1 MIALTKEEEDNYN
14 KENICYICIKDFN
27 NDTKVRDHCHFTGKY
42 RGAAHNTCNL
52 RYKIPKNIPVTFHN
66 GSTYDYYFI
75 IKEFA
80 CEFDGNFEC
89 LGENTEKYITFS
101 VPIKKRIDN
110 KNIDITYKIKF
121 IDSFRF
127 MATSLSKLVDNLT
140 GNIHNDKCIKCKSNL
155 CFVRAMNEKLIFKC
169 IDCEKEY
176 EKEFNKELVERF
188 ANTLKFCDNDLN
200 KFLILLRKGV
210 YPYEYMDE
218 WNKFNEKVL
227 PSKESF
233 YNNLTLEDTTKTDYA
248 HANNIFKKFNINN
261 LGEYHNLYVRSDT
274 LLLADIFENFRQSC
288 LKNYELDPAHF
299 VSLPGLAWQACL
311 KKTNVKLELLTDYDM
326 LLMIEERI
334 RGGICH
340 AMQRYAKA
348 NNKYMKGYDKRKKS
362 SYIQYLDAN
371 NLYGKAMTEK
381 LPVRGFRWMDDISK
395 IDEDFVK
402 VYNKNDNKGYIFEVD
417 VDYPNK
423 LQNLHSDLPFLPE
436 RMVINNTKKLVCNLN
451 DKKNYVVH
459 INVLKQALDH
469 GLKLRKVHRVIE
481 FDQEAWLK
489 EYIDV
494 NTELRKKAT
503 NDFEKDFFKLMNN
516 AVFGKTMENVRKHR
530 DIKLVKTDKKRLVS
544 EPNFHTMKLI
554 DNNLAIIEMR
564 KVKVKMNKPIYLG
577 LSILDISKI
586 TMYEFWY
593 DYVKIKYEDKARLCY
608 MDTDSFVVNIKTKD
622 FYKDIAENVKE
633 RFDTSNYTFD
643 RPLLTGVNKK
653 VIGLMKDELGGDI
666 ITEFVALRPKAYS
679 YITNDFIE
687 MKKAKGTKKCVVN
700 KMLRFEDYKKC
711 LFSNGK
717 VLKSQQRF
725 KSENHEVYTEN
736 INKIALSCD
745 DDKRIVTSDRI
756 TSYPYGCILK
766 N

>member
-1 MIALTKEEEDNYN
+1 M
-14 KENICYICIKDFN
+14 
-27 NDTKVRDHCHFTGKY
+27 
-42 RGAAHNTCNL
+42 
-52 RYKIPKNIPVTFHN
+52 
-66 GSTYDYYFI
+66 
-75 IKEFA
+75 
-80 CEFDGNFEC
+80 
-89 LGENTEKYITFS
+89 
-101 VPIKKRIDN
+101 
-110 KNIDITYKIKF
+110 
-121 IDSFRF
+121 
-127 MATSLSKLVDNLT
+127 
-140 GNIHNDKCIKCKSNL
+140 
-155 CFVRAMNEKLIFKC
+155 
-169 IDCEKEY
+169 
-176 EKEFNKELVERF
+176 
-188 ANTLKFCDNDLN
+188 
-200 KFLILLRKGV
+200 LLRKGV
-210 YPYEYMDE
+210 YPYEYMDG
-218 WNKFNEKVL
+218 WDKFNEKII
-227 PSKESF
+227 PSKKSF
-233 YNNLTLEDTTKTDYA
+233 YSNLTLENITKTDYA
-248 HANNIFKKFNINN
+248 HANNVFKKFNINN
-261 LGEYHNLYVRSDT
+261 LGEYHGLYVRSDT
-274 LLLADIFENFRQSC
+274 LLLADVFENFRQSC

-299 VSLPGLAWQACL
+299 VSLPSLAWQACL
-311 KKTNVKLELLTDYDM
+311 KKTNVELELLKNYDIF
-326 LLMIEERI
+326 LMVEEGI

-340 AMQRYAKA
+340 AIQRYEKA
-348 NNKYMKGYDKRKKS
+348 NNKYMKDYDKKKKS
-362 SYIQYLDAN
+362 SYIQFLDAN

-402 VYNKNDNKGYIFEVD
+402 DYDKNDIKGYILDVD
-417 VDYPNK
+417 VGYPNK
-423 LQNLHSDLPFLPE
+423 LQNLHSDLLFLPE

-494 NTELRKKAT
+494 NTELRKKAA

-530 DIKLVKTDKKRLVS
+530 DIKLVKTDKKRNKLVS
-544 EPNFHTMKLI
+544 EPNFRTMKLI

-586 TMYEFWY
+586 SMYEFWY
-593 DYVKIKYEDKARLCY
+593 DYVKIKYQDKARLSY
-608 MDTDSFVVNIKTKD
+608 MDTDRFVVNIKTKD
-622 FYKDIAENVKE
+622 FYKDISQDVNK

-643 RPLLTGVNKK
+643 RPLPMGINRK

-666 ITEFVALRPKAYS
+666 ITEFIALRPKAYS
-679 YITNDFIE
+679 YITNNFIE

-700 KMLRFEDYKKC
+700 KILRFEDYKKC
-711 LFSNGK
+711 LFDNGK

-756 TSYPYGCILK
+756 TSYPYGYILK